1 MIHVEQSSGSR
12 QDIVVEVAGEV
23 YWNQPYYIEFLDERI
38 QLQGDNIFQENLL
51 VILSLLEMVALTHL

>member
-1 MIHVEQSSGSR
+1 MIHVEQSLGSR

-51 VILSLLEMVALTHL
+51 VILSLLEMVTLTHL